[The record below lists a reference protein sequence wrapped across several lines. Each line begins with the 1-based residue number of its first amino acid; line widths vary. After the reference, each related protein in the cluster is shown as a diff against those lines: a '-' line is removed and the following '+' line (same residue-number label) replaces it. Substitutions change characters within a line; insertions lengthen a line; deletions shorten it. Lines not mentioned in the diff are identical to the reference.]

1 MKFEIESNFENRLNL
16 RGLKMKM
23 KRPRRKFPYAELP
36 EKIQKIAIESWY
48 DKFHRIQY
56 LLYWEEFC
64 KTLEQKGLVLKY
76 GDFNIWKA
84 EVDVDPYSTLGTSQF
99 IKDITGK
106 SALKKVMAFY
116 DSLRLAT
123 KTYRLNKGQYVS
135 KVFMKNWY
143 WKNAHEQAFMSCL
156 KEQIQNKNLELTLY
170 DYFQAAIKQSA
181 QALIDDTQKLI
192 SNSSEEIE
200 KELFFRDG
208 SCALDFWGNDL

>member
-1 MKFEIESNFENRLNL
+1 
-16 RGLKMKM
+16 M

-48 DKFHRIQY
+48 DKFHEIEY
-56 LLYWEEFC
+56 LQDWWEFC
-64 KTLEQKGLVLKY
+64 RTLEQKGLVLKY
-76 GDFNIWKA
+76 GDFNIWKT
-84 EVDVDPYSTLGTSQF
+84 EVDVDPYSTLGTNQF

-116 DSLRLAT
+116 DGLRLAT

-143 WKNAHEQAFMSCL
+143 WKNVHEQAFMSCL